1 MKHFKFKDIIIHED
15 ENLIVIN
22 KPPFISSLHDR
33 ASERSLID
41 MAKQYHPDAQL
52 CHRLDKETSGVML
65 IAKNEAMYRHMSI
78 QFEKREVKK
87 IYHAVSDGVFNLE
100 DAVIDFPI
108 KTSTKGKS
116 KIDFKEGKPATTIFR
131 TVEYFGDFTLFKCMP
146 ITGRLHQIRVHL
158 ASQGAPIVADT
169 MYGGKMPYLSQLK
182 RKFNLK
188 KDEEEQPI
196 INRVAL
202 HAHTI
207 EFKDINGNTARYEAE
222 YPKDIAVLI
231 KLLKKYNSS
240 NK

>member
-15 ENLIVIN
+15 DNLIVIN
-22 KPPFISSLHDR
+22 KPPHISSLHDR
-33 ASERSLID
+33 ASERSLIE
-41 MAKQYHPDAQL
+41 MAKQYNPDAQL
-52 CHRLDKETSGVML
+52 CH
-65 IAKNEAMYRHMSI
+65 
-78 QFEKREVKK
+78 
-87 IYHAVSDGVFNLE
+87 GVFNLE

-116 KIDFKEGKPATTIFR
+116 KVDFKDGKPATTIFR

-158 ASQGAPIVADT
+158 ASQGAPITADT
-169 MYGGKMPYLSQLK
+169 LYGGKLPYLSGLK

-188 KDEEEQPI
+188 KDEQEQPI
-196 INRVAL
+196 ISRVAL

-207 EFKDINGNTARYEAE
+207 EFKHLNGETVRYEAD
-222 YPKDIAVLI
+222 YPKDIEVLI

-240 NK
+240 TN